1 MWPEMDS
8 DALPSSYLLKVFAAL
23 EKWDVKLSSIVEAVQ
38 DETTDKSVLCFGYG
52 CYVTCPP
59 KLSSDLCPIGASSTC
74 LLLCVLPRLKS
85 KAKEMS
91 TALQNISAELEKIQT
106 AGLAAGYTELLLSLI
121 GSELRTPTLGRP
133 SYVNTTCYNSDIYPT
148 SRIHML
154 SA

>member
-1 MWPEMDS
+1 MQAPGDEEGVKEADQKSSIKKNLKAVMWPEMDS

-106 AGLAAGYTELLLSLI
+106 AGLCCG
-121 GSELRTPTLGRP
+121 
-133 SYVNTTCYNSDIYPT
+133 
-148 SRIHML
+148 IHGTA
-154 SA
+154 S